1 MPLTMRADSTEYAT
15 ATVSADHD
23 ITADTIQ
30 VALPT
35 AGVAPSTWYPAQVL
49 SVVPSAGNTRWTAT
63 YRILLGP
70 VGGVTQLTPGT
81 YDWTVKIT
89 DSPGPEVPIRKVSLL
104 TITAT

>member
-1 MPLTMRADSTEYAT
+1 MPLIMRADSTEYAT

-23 ITADTIQ
+23 IATSGIA

-35 AGVAPSTWYPAQVL
+35 AGVAPVTWYEADVL
-49 SVVPSAGNTRWTAT
+49 GVVANAGFTRWTAT
-63 YRILLGP
+63 YRVLLGP

-89 DSPGPEVPIRKVSLL
+89 DDPGPEVPIRKVGLV